1 MWCSRQGYTLC
12 VRVVKVERK
21 SSCGVNYSET
31 ARVCS
36 KGGDAEYI
44 LGVFTG
50 DEKRAL
56 NEQVDRQIDSYRV
69 DRAN

>member
-1 MWCSRQGYTLC
+1 M
-12 VRVVKVERK
+12 
-21 SSCGVNYSET
+21 NYSET